1 MRNFLTLSLFLCLL
15 SSCSN
20 TLISDLNKLEKDV
33 EHSKKLL
40 AKLEQKGFNISI
52 IDLKRHLNIAKKIPY
67 EKQYDKYFKNEF
79 ETIHNRLKRL
89 LRFENYLKSERI
101 SDKIDFDLIQIKNLR
116 HDIKNK
122 LIEQPQAIIEVENEK
137 NAILPYLTDFN
148 NNVNNII
155 LLLETHDSVDTH
167 MQLLW
172 DNW

>member
-33 EHSKKLL
+33 ENSKKLL
-40 AKLEQKGFNISI
+40 TKLEQKSFNSSI
-52 IDLKRHLNIAKKIPY
+52 IELKRHLNIAKKIPY

-101 SDKIDFDLIQIKNLR
+101 SDRIDFDLMQIKNLR
-116 HDIKNK
+116 QDIKNK
-122 LIEQPQAIIEVENEK
+122 LIEQSQAIIEVENEK

-155 LLLETHDSVDTH
+155 LLLETHDSLDAH

>member
-1 MRNFLTLSLFLCLL
+1 
-15 SSCSN
+15 
-20 TLISDLNKLEKDV
+20 
-33 EHSKKLL
+33 
-40 AKLEQKGFNISI
+40 
-52 IDLKRHLNIAKKIPY
+52 LNIAKKIAY

-79 ETIHNRLKRL
+79 ETINNRLKRL

-101 SDKIDFDLIQIKNLR
+101 SDRIDFDLMQIKNLR

-122 LIEQPQAIIEVENEK
+122 LIEQSQAIIEVENEK

-148 NNVNNII
+148 NNVNNIFI
-155 LLLETHDSVDTH
+155 LLETHDSVETH

>member
-52 IDLKRHLNIAKKIPY
+52 IDLKIHLNIAKKIHNK
-67 EKQYDKYFKNEF
+67 KQYDKYFKNEF

-101 SDKIDFDLIQIKNLR
+101 SDKIDFDLIQIKSLR

-137 NAILPYLTDFN
+137 NAILPYLSDFN

-155 LLLETHDSVDTH
+155 LLLETHDSVDAH

>member
-20 TLISDLNKLEKDV
+20 TLISDLNKLERDV
-33 EHSKKLL
+33 EYSKKLL
-40 AKLEQKGFNISI
+40 AKLEQKGFNTAI

-79 ETIHNRLKRL
+79 ETIHNRLKIL

-101 SDKIDFDLIQIKNLR
+101 SARLDSDLKQIKNLR

-122 LIEQPQAIIEVENEK
+122 LIQSPQAIIEVENEK
-137 NAILPYLTDFN
+137 NAILPYLSDFN

-155 LLLETHDSVDTH
+155 LLLETHDSLDAH

>member
-79 ETIHNRLKRL
+79 VIIKR
-89 LRFENYLKSERI
+89 I
-101 SDKIDFDLIQIKNLR
+101 
-116 HDIKNK
+116 
-122 LIEQPQAIIEVENEK
+122 
-137 NAILPYLTDFN
+137 
-148 NNVNNII
+148 
-155 LLLETHDSVDTH
+155 
-167 MQLLW
+167 
-172 DNW
+172 